1 MRSIRLAH
9 PLIRILCEQPAI
21 WALPL
26 AITLLIVVSKL
37 SKSSVP
43 EDIRMK
49 MLILN
54 APEKLGLKQ
63 EYIQE

>member
-1 MRSIRLAH
+1 LRSIRLAH